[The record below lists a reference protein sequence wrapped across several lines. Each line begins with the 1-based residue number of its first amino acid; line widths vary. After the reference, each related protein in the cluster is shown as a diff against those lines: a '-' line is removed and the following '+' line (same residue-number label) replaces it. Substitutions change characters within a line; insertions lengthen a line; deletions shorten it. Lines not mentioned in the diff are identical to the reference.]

1 MENGNFM
8 DYTTV
13 TTTQPQT
20 ASTAAAGGMVLILGI
35 VYLVVLILAIV
46 SLWRIFTK
54 ANEAGWKS
62 IVPIY
67 NYITLLKIVGRPWWW
82 ILGLI
87 IPIVQLVVLVIVS
100 LDLAKSFGKSEVF
113 GIFGLFL
120 FGIVGYPML
129 AFGSA
134 KYVGPSGKSSA
145 PAAPAAPA
153 QPAA

>member
-1 MENGNFM
+1 M

-13 TTTQPQT
+13 TTTQTQT
-20 ASTAAAGGMVLILGI
+20 ASNAAAGGMVMILGI
-35 VYLVVLILAIV
+35 VYLAVLILAIV
-46 SLWRIFTK
+46 SLWKMFSK

-82 ILGLI
+82 IIGLI
-87 IPIVQLVVLVIVS
+87 IPIVQLVVLVIIS

-134 KYVGPSGKSSA
+134 KYVGPGGASSTPTATPAAPSA
-145 PAAPAAPA
+145 PAAPAA
-153 QPAA
+153 

>member
-1 MENGNFM
+1 
-8 DYTTV
+8 
-13 TTTQPQT
+13 
-20 ASTAAAGGMVLILGI
+20 MVMILGI
-35 VYLVVLILAIV
+35 VYLAVLILAIV
-46 SLWRIFTK
+46 SLWKMFSK

-82 ILGLI
+82 IIGLI
-87 IPIVQLVVLVIVS
+87 IPIVQLVVLVIIS

-134 KYVGPSGKSSA
+134 KYVGPGGASSTPTATPAAPSA
-145 PAAPAAPA
+145 PAAPAA
-153 QPAA
+153 

>member
-1 MENGNFM
+1 M

-13 TTTQPQT
+13 TTTQTQT
-20 ASTAAAGGMVLILGI
+20 ASNAAAGGMVMILGI
-35 VYLVVLILAIV
+35 VYLAVLILAIV
-46 SLWRIFTK
+46 SLWKMFSK

-82 ILGLI
+82 IIGLI
-87 IPIVQLVVLVIVS
+87 IPIVQLVVLVIIS

-129 AFGSA
+129 AFGDA
-134 KYVGPSGKSSA
+134 KYVGPGGASSTPAATPAAPSA
-145 PAAPAAPA
+145 PAAPAA
-153 QPAA
+153 